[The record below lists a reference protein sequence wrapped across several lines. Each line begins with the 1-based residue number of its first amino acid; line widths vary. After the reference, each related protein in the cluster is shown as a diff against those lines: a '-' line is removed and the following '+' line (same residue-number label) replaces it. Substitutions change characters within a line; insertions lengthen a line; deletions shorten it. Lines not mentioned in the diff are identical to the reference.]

1 MAERHLYNDKL
12 EFEGSMDDYG
22 NIYDECHSL
31 IGHVDG
37 NTIYDSCNVPHGH
50 INADGQ
56 VTDMCNIPTGQ
67 EFGASF
73 KGWNGNG
80 SGLVR
85 NDVLGSGHGN
95 DYGIFLRVK
104 NANRRYGID
113 DGSEESGDKDDSDKQ
128 EDSEYDTDEYLG
140 DDEEIV
146 NESGESVIEDEEDE
160 DDAEWD
166 DYELSHGKMFHRHD
180 GSGGVR
186 SAERKHGLARPVP
199 MKRQGCDSSYVPPDS
214 FFSTG
219 RRNEYRIN
227 GITYVDVSGKSGF
240 WGEVISFFAG
250 LSGKGII
257 TEWDRM
263 SGTWDRMKQGA
274 YRKG

>member
-22 NIYDECHSL
+22 NIYDERHSL

-113 DGSEESGDKDDSDKQ
+113 DGSEESGDKDDGDKQ
-128 EDSEYDTDEYLG
+128 EDSEYDTNDYSG
-140 DDEEIV
+140 DDEWEGY
-146 NESGESVIEDEEDE
+146 S
-160 DDAEWD
+160 
-166 DYELSHGKMFHRHD
+166 
-180 GSGGVR
+180 
-186 SAERKHGLARPVP
+186 RPCPSREKYRRV
-199 MKRQGCDSSYVPPDS
+199 
-214 FFSTG
+214 
-219 RRNEYRIN
+219 RRNRLNEHQNEDIL
-227 GITYVDVSGKSGF
+227 D
-240 WGEVISFFAG
+240 EVGCVVFLLVVLFFTA
-250 LSGKGII
+250 II
-257 TEWDRM
+257 WYLLATEVHL
-263 SGTWDRMKQGA
+263 
-274 YRKG
+274 